1 MTNLFFEIVRNTRD
15 IKMFYFLIQTFPDL
29 IRFGLFRFLSC
40 LLPIPVVGQDV
51 CFILSNLVAEGQRLI
66 DVCLFVF

>member
-1 MTNLFFEIVRNTRD
+1 
-15 IKMFYFLIQTFPDL
+15 MFYFLIQTFPDL